1 MLNLK
6 VVSLS
11 LGLMLAIS
19 FVICIGWGLVMPESL
34 HMHRFLELVLPGFN
48 WLSVW
53 SFVLGLV
60 ESFLF
65 GVYFGLI
72 YVPIHNALHRRWGSE
87 QKA

>member
-11 LGLMLAIS
+11 LGSMLAIS
-19 FVICIGWGLVMPESL
+19 FVVCVGWGLIMPESL
-34 HMHRFLELVLPGFN
+34 HMHGFLELVHPGFN
-48 WLSVW
+48 WLSGW

-65 GVYFGLI
+65 GVYVGVI
-72 YVPIHNALHRRWGSE
+72 YVPIYNAMNRRWSSD
-87 QKA
+87 

>member
-48 WLSVW
+48 WLSGW
-53 SFVLGLV
+53 NFVLGLV

-72 YVPIHNALHRRWGSE
+72 YVPIYNALHRRWGSE

>member
-11 LGLMLAIS
+11 LGSMLAIS
-19 FVICIGWGLVMPESL
+19 FVVCVGWGLIMPESL
-34 HMHRFLELVLPGFN
+34 HMHGFLELVLPAFN
-48 WLSVW
+48 WLSGW

-65 GVYFGLI
+65 GVYFGVIYVLI
-72 YVPIHNALHRRWGSE
+72 YNAMNRRWSSD
-87 QKA
+87 

>member
-11 LGLMLAIS
+11 LGSMLAIS
-19 FVICIGWGLVMPESL
+19 FVVCVGWGLIMPESL
-34 HMHRFLELVLPGFN
+34 HMRGFLELVLPGFN
-48 WLSVW
+48 WLSGW
-53 SFVLGLV
+53 SLVLGLV

-72 YVPIHNALHRRWGSE
+72 YVPIYNVLNRRWNSD
-87 QKA
+87 

>member
-19 FVICIGWGLVMPESL
+19 FVICIAWGLVMPESL

-48 WLSVW
+48 
-53 SFVLGLV
+53 
-60 ESFLF
+60 
-65 GVYFGLI
+65 
-72 YVPIHNALHRRWGSE
+72 
-87 QKA
+87 